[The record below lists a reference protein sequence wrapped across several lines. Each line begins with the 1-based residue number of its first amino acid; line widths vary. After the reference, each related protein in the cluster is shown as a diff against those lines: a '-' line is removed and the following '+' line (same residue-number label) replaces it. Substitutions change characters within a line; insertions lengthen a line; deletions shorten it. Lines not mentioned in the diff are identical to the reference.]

1 MVFLWVLTTLRSYLV
16 IRLRLKSE
24 RYLELASL
32 TDMNF
37 PRTLVTISLSWG
49 VGYSTMKHWKHSK
62 RMALAPFFKLAD
74 TREQTVS
81 WQITNV

>member
-1 MVFLWVLTTLRSYLV
+1 LV
-16 IRLRLKSE
+16 IRLRLNSD

-32 TDMNF
+32 TEMNL
-37 PRTLVTISLSWG
+37 PRTLVTISFNWG

-62 RMALAPFFKLAD
+62 RMALAPFFKFAD

-81 WQITNV
+81 WQITKV